1 MNPSTLAKSIRVGL
15 FADRGSDIGLA
26 WEYAE
31 VMLTG
36 IPEAGGRAAARTA
49 LHVLVNTIANAID
62 DLAPA
67 TIDHADRPDVGI
79 DESRIAHMVDVHMTR
94 WLEDNFDIDNLA
106 QEAVGQVIDDIDIE
120 DMLGDAIKNMNFKV
134 DIRAD

>member
-1 MNPSTLAKSIRVGL
+1 
-15 FADRGSDIGLA
+15 
-26 WEYAE
+26 
-31 VMLTG
+31 
-36 IPEAGGRAAARTA
+36 
-49 LHVLVNTIANAID
+49 
-62 DLAPA
+62 
-67 TIDHADRPDVGI
+67 
-79 DESRIAHMVDVHMTR
+79 MVDVHMAR